1 MADDCHCTLHSMT
14 TIHAVKAAIKRNL
27 HSFIIDLRK
36 SHMPVKLRAQY
47 EVSLPLCT
55 KLTL

>member
-1 MADDCHCTLHSMT
+1 MADDWRCTLHSMT
-14 TIHAVKAAIKRNL
+14 TIHAVKAAIKRNM
-27 HSFIIDLRK
+27 HSIIIDPKK
-36 SHMPVKLRAQY
+36 SPMPVKLRVQY